1 MCPGIESLRGTWLL
15 ITPVMQVRNQRRA
28 VCLRE
33 RLQRPGTS
41 LGGPATWRDRFVLS
55 FPQEKLSRALSCS
68 GPGRIPDP
76 GPVGALNALAGGSGL
91 RPRCTGEGWEGRDVF
106 REAGGGAS
114 HSGQFGQVLGRA
126 QPLPVL
132 CILAPGWAGPCIWTH
147 WCRQVPAT
155 SCPAGQSS
163 SPPRCLLLQ
172 KPETRFLS

>member
-55 FPQEKLSRALSCS
+55 CPQEKLSRVLSCS

-76 GPVGALNALAGGSGL
+76 GPVGALAALAGGSGL
-91 RPRCTGEGWEGRDVF
+91 RPVCTGEGWEGWDVF
-106 REAGGGAS
+106 KEAGGGTS
-114 HSGQFGQVLGRA
+114 HSGQF
-126 QPLPVL
+126 
-132 CILAPGWAGPCIWTH
+132 
-147 WCRQVPAT
+147 
-155 SCPAGQSS
+155 S
-163 SPPRCLLLQ
+163 
-172 KPETRFLS
+172 